1 MLLGLNLKLPRIS
14 AAGGVGNGGPSAI
27 LALQPSLYLD
37 FISGAQGSLGDYSSQ
52 SLDLNFVANEFET
65 VVSNNPIYGYGRYL
79 VEA

>member
-27 LALQPSLYLD
+27 LALDPSLYLD
-37 FISGAQGSLGDYSSQ
+37 FVSGEQSSLGQYSDQ
-52 SLDLNFVANEFET
+52 SLDLFFTANQYQVVVA
-65 VVSNNPIYGYGRYL
+65 SNPIYGYGRYL